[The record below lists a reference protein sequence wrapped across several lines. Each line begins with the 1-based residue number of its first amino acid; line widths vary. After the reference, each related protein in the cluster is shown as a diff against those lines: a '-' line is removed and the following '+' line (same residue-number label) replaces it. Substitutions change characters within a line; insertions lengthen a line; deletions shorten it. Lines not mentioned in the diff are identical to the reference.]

1 MNRASLPLAILP
13 LIAGSAL
20 VALAVGGSEE
30 SVEDFEQRIS
40 PDTHIA
46 EPPPEPELDAR
57 QETLQNDL
65 IALGEGFDGDLG
77 IAVTHAGT
85 MATMAYNGDA
95 RMPQQSVTKLWV
107 ALAAMDAVD
116 KGELD
121 LSEPVTIGRTD
132 LTLFHQPIRE
142 IVKARGVYRT
152 TYEDLIQRAITRSDN
167 TANDRLLRR
176 LGGPQA
182 AADFLADNR
191 IEGVTFGEDERTK
204 QSAIAGLEWRQ
215 SFSIDKAFYE
225 ARDRVPDD
233 RRRTAFEAYLANPSD
248 GATAHGIAQALARL
262 SRGALL
268 GEQSTDYI
276 LGVLQE
282 TRSGPRRLKG
292 GVPLGW
298 TFGHKTGTGQIYDGV
313 QAGYNDIGILTAP
326 DGTNYAIAVLI
337 GQTRAAYRDRM
348 AMMQEVTRSVVRY
361 HEGRAVSF
369 PEAETIS

>member
-1 MNRASLPLAILP
+1 MQND
-13 LIAGSAL
+13 L
-20 VALAVGGSEE
+20 VALG
-30 SVEDFEQRIS
+30 Q
-40 PDTHIA
+40 
-46 EPPPEPELDAR
+46 
-57 QETLQNDL
+57 
-65 IALGEGFDGDLG
+65 GFDGNLG
-77 IAVTHAGT
+77 IAVTQADT

-132 LTLFHQPIRE
+132 LTLFHQPIRGDRE
-142 IVKARGVYRT
+142 GARRLSH
-152 TYEDLIQRAITRSDN
+152 DLRRLIQRAITRSDN

-176 LGGPQA
+176 LGGPRLRLN
-182 AADFLADNR
+182 FLTDKR

-248 GATAHGIAQALARL
+248 GATAQGIAQALARL
-262 SRGALL
+262 ARGELL

-326 DGTNYAIAVLI
+326 DGANYAIAVLI

-348 AMMQEVTRSVVRY
+348 AMMQDVTRSVVRY
-361 HEGRAVSF
+361 HEGREVSS
-369 PEAETIS
+369 PGAETTS